1 MILFNYSESDEG
13 YINYIEVSGH
23 AEYSEIGSD
32 IVCASVSSLTTYAFN
47 LAETFNKNIIK
58 VVEKDNYL
66 SIEIKKLDITIDK
79 VLRELYNLISHL
91 EIQFNENIKINYRE
105 FNRR

>member
-1 MILFNYSESDEG
+1 MILFNYSESNQG

-23 AEYSEIGSD
+23 AEYSQIGSD

-47 LAETFNKNIIK
+47 LAVTFNKGI
-58 VVEKDNYL
+58 VEITEKENYL
-66 SIEIKKLDITIDK
+66 SLKILELDDTIDK

-91 EIQFNENIKINYRE
+91 EIQFEENIKINYRE